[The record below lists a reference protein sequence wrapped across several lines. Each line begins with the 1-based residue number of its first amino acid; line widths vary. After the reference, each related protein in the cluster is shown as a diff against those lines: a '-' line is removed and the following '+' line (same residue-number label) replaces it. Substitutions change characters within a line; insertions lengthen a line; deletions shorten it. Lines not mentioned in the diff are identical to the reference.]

1 MRGEWRSEATWP
13 PERLTE
19 QVLRPEGAGT
29 DTIHVRG
36 DVGHAAWISC
46 AGKLPWGLPDDQR
59 ADDALSLAYDWEP
72 LAADLD
78 VMGHPRVRLTVTSPV
93 PVAYVSAKLCDVF
106 PDGTSALAGR
116 GLLNLTHRDGHDAP
130 VALEPGVPTEV
141 EIELEATSWIFEPG
155 HRVRLSLAGAD
166 WPNIWPPPSG
176 APLAG
181 RSRERRARAAGARRP
196 AVAARAGAAADDR
209 QGHARA
215 GLGRR
220 AAADGL
226 EARGRPASGTSPA
239 ASRDPAR
246 TTRRRSGRGSRS
258 ATRAP
263 SASRRTTRRSPGRAG
278 APPTAITWPE
288 ADVRTEATLDVR
300 SDAEAYHVVITL
312 VAEELGARARRDG
325 VLPRAAVR
333 AHVPRRLA

>member
-19 QVLRPEGAGT
+19 QVLRPEGEGT

-36 DVGHAAWISC
+36 DVGQMAWISC

-59 ADDALSLAYDWEP
+59 IDDALSLTYDWEP

-106 PDGTSALAGR
+106 PDGTSALACR
-116 GLLNLTHRDGHDAP
+116 GLLNLTHRGGHDAP

-176 APLAG
+176 APLQVD
-181 RSRERRARAAGARRP
+181 RASVELVLPVLDGPVA
-196 AVAARAGAAADDR
+196 AARAGAAADDR
-209 QGHARA
+209 QGHACA
-215 GLGRR
+215 GGGRR

-226 EARGRPASGTSPA
+226 EARGGPDR
-239 ASRDPAR
+239 AR
-246 TTRRRSGRGSRS
+246 VALRHGIRLELRGAVRGAGRGAVRGHDRRLEGRPG
-258 ATRAP
+258 ARVGAGPHRLPHHLARGGRANRGDARRCAP
-263 SASRRTTRRSPGRAG
+263 TPRRTTS
-278 APPTAITWPE
+278 
-288 ADVRTEATLDVR
+288 
-300 SDAEAYHVVITL
+300 
-312 VAEELGARARRDG
+312 
-325 VLPRAAVR
+325 
-333 AHVPRRLA
+333 